1 MGDSLVPWESLG
13 LMEMRSNATLL
24 RWGGLADLI
33 TQATARGVIVDQ
45 PPGNTYPMSVPSYR
59 FKAQTDLPD
68 FGLVEGECLLIT
80 PGDPA
85 YPLVATHPIDITPA
99 QFFDAIMAGTLQ
111 PDHSPHEGS
120 ANPIY
125 AIRNAMKWPWEEP
138 VAAEDVPRDGV
149 LTQDETVDVLYYAG
163 MRVLPEPNGAVRAK
177 RAELAANLVAPE
189 LVRMG
194 YHLVGTRPIP
204 RRQKGGLKLDVG

>member
-1 MGDSLVPWESLG
+1 MDRAAARRVIASSHHERL
-13 LMEMRSNATLL
+13 
-24 RWGGLADLI
+24 
-33 TQATARGVIVDQ
+33 TQ
-45 PPGNTYPMSVPSYR
+45 MSVPSYR

-68 FGLVEGECLLIT
+68 LGLVEGECLLIT

-85 YPLVATHPIDITPA
+85 NPLVATHPIDITPA

-163 MRVLPEPNGAVRAK
+163 IRVLPEPNGAVRAK

-189 LVRMG
+189 LARMG
-194 YHLVGTRPIP
+194 YHLVGTRPIT